1 MQSGV
6 LSGNSFLDCE
16 ALSERLASNG
26 VSSEKSARWQ
36 LAVTPK
42 DTVGGILFR
51 NSTPSGIIMQHAIV
65 CGTGLLFA
73 RERRGWCTMIFVSIR
88 FAAQDRSDHE
98 NGG

>member
-1 MQSGV
+1 MVGIFADHRIDHDPITGQA
-6 LSGNSFLDCE
+6 FL
-16 ALSERLASNG
+16 A
-26 VSSEKSARWQ
+26 KSARWQ

-42 DTVGGILFR
+42 ATGVGILFR
-51 NSTPSGIIMQHAIV
+51 NSPPSGIIMQHAIV

-73 RERRGWCTMIFVSIR
+73 SERRGWCTMIFVWIR